1 MSLRFWRRFK
11 ILPGVTLNLSKS
23 GPSISVGPRGAKIT
37 VGPRGL
43 RGTVGMPG
51 TGLYYTKSMSLQ
63 AERASARSRSKQP
76 APPIAERPRRAAPP
90 IPEIPDLAKDLA
102 VLDLAMDHIQAG
114 DEQAA
119 IARARAVGHLSDGA
133 FLAGVLSLRTA
144 RPASEAVIL
153 LERAVA
159 GADTL
164 GLALGRLEREL
175 AMSLTIT
182 DELTAI
188 VRPDPT
194 GAVLALSQAL
204 LLSGDGAGAEA
215 LLARALAQDPEEGV
229 LQAALAA
236 IGE

>member
-1 MSLRFWRRFK
+1 
-11 ILPGVTLNLSKS
+11 
-23 GPSISVGPRGAKIT
+23 
-37 VGPRGL
+37 
-43 RGTVGMPG
+43 
-51 TGLYYTKSMSLQ
+51 
-63 AERASARSRSKQP
+63 
-76 APPIAERPRRAAPP
+76 
-90 IPEIPDLAKDLA
+90 
-102 VLDLAMDHIQAG
+102 
-114 DEQAA
+114 
-119 IARARAVGHLSDGA
+119 
-133 FLAGVLSLRTA
+133 
-144 RPASEAVIL
+144 L

>member
-23 GPSISVGPRGAKIT
+23 GPSVSVGPRGAKIT
-37 VGPRGL
+37 VGPRGV
-43 RGTVGMPG
+43 RGTVGLPG
-51 TGLYYTKSMSLQ
+51 TGLYYTKSMSLP
-63 AERASARSRSKQP
+63 AERAPTRTRAGL
-76 APPIAERPRRAAPP
+76 PPPPSAERRARAASSVV
-90 IPEIPDLAKDLA
+90 EMPDLAKDLA
-102 VLDLAMDHIQAG
+102 VLDLAMDHLQEG

-144 RPASEAVIL
+144 RPASEAVIF

-164 GLALGRLEREL
+164 GVALGRLEREL

-204 LLSGDGAGAEA
+204 LLSGHSARAEA
-215 LLARALAQDPEEGV
+215 MLTQALVQDPEEGV

-236 IGE
+236 IED